1 MDIKLKQRRL
11 QYYTVYQKGIKER
24 TNEKHVIRVLT
35 IFCNLNH
42 NKFLCFCLYKVCWLF
57 YSLSPLT
64 SKMSLV
70 VQYLLLVTQLE
81 NTLSIQE
88 AITFSGDTN
97 IFHETTTANN
107 SNRAALVC
115 MEENLE
121 QFFAFN
127 CSTVNY
133 SVSIKLN

>member
-1 MDIKLKQRRL
+1 MDIKLKQRCL
-11 QYYTVYQKGIKER
+11 QYYTGYQKGIKER
-24 TNEKHVIRVLT
+24 TNEKHVLRVLT

-127 CSTVNY
+127 YSTVNF
-133 SVSIKLN
+133 SVSIKMN

>member
-1 MDIKLKQRRL
+1 MTLSIQIARL
-11 QYYTVYQKGIKER
+11 HSK
-24 TNEKHVIRVLT
+24 
-35 IFCNLNH
+35 
-42 NKFLCFCLYKVCWLF
+42 WL
-57 YSLSPLT
+57 
-64 SKMSLV
+64 
-70 VQYLLLVTQLE
+70 QYLLLVTQLE

-88 AITFSGDTN
+88 VITFSGDKN

-115 MEENLE
+115 MEESLE

-127 CSTVNY
+127 CSTVNF